1 MLKRFIRKV
10 FLSGRAEAVLVDVNE
25 SVAAYAAQVY
35 LSLWEETFGRKIFL
49 RGRLDMPLE
58 KFRLD
63 LQGSLNSIESRLELM
78 RSRGD
83 TSVVYRTTDP

>member
-1 MLKRFIRKV
+1 IRKV